1 MTDRR
6 SFLRMTIMG
15 AAGLV
20 VAGCD
25 RISQSSWGPKVLDK
39 AEGLTRRV
47 QALLSPSSAMAKEY
61 TQADISAVFHPN
73 GTIMPSAP
81 AYQAL
86 MADQFRDYRLQVDG
100 LVSRP
105 AMLSID
111 ELKKLD
117 MRTQITRHDCVE
129 GWSAIGKWQGTLL
142 SAVLDHV
149 GVDPRARFVVFHCL
163 DDMDTDTPYYES
175 VDIEEARHPQTLLA
189 YALNDQPLP
198 VPNGAPLRLRVG
210 RQLGYKQAKYIG
222 RIELVQSFAA
232 IGDGKGGYWEDQGY
246 EWYAG
251 I

>member
-6 SFLRMTIMG
+6 SFLRMVIMG
-15 AAGLV
+15 TASLI

-25 RISQSSWGPKVLDK
+25 RISQSSWGPKVLGK
-39 AEGLTRRV
+39 AEGLNRRV
-47 QALLSPSSAMAKEY
+47 QALLAPSSAMAKEY
-61 TQADISAVFHPN
+61 TEADISPVFRPN
-73 GTIMPSAP
+73 GTTLPNTP

-86 MADQFRDYRLQVDG
+86 LANQFRDYRLQVDG

-111 ELKKLD
+111 DLKKLD
-117 MRTQITRHDCVE
+117 TRTQITRHDCVE
-129 GWSAIGKWQGTLL
+129 GWSVIGKWQGTLL

-149 GVDPRARFVVFHCL
+149 GVDPQARFVVFHCF
-163 DDMDTDTPYYES
+163 DEMDVDTPYYES
-175 VDIEEARHPQTLLA
+175 VDIDEARHPQTLLA
-189 YALNDQPLP
+189 FALNDKPLP

-210 RQLGYKQAKYIG
+210 RQLGYKQAKYLR
-222 RIELVQSFAA
+222 RIEVVKSFDA

-251 I
+251 T

>member
-6 SFLRMTIMG
+6 SFLRMVIMG
-15 AAGLV
+15 TASLI

-25 RISQSSWGPKVLDK
+25 RISQSSWGPKVLNK
-39 AEGLTRRV
+39 AEGLNRRV
-47 QALLSPSSAMAKEY
+47 QALLAPSSAMAKEY
-61 TQADISAVFHPN
+61 TEADISPVFRPN
-73 GTIMPSAP
+73 GTTMPNTP

-86 MADQFRDYRLQVDG
+86 LANQFRDYKLQVDG
-100 LVSRP
+100 MVSRP

-111 ELKKLD
+111 DLKKID
-117 MRTQITRHDCVE
+117 TRTQITRHDCVE
-129 GWSAIGKWQGTLL
+129 GWSVIGKWQGTLL

-149 GVDPRARFVVFHCL
+149 GVDPQARFVVFHCF
-163 DDMDTDTPYYES
+163 DEMDVDTPYYES
-175 VDIEEARHPQTLLA
+175 VDIDEARHPQTLLA
-189 YALNDQPLP
+189 FALNDKPLP

-210 RQLGYKQAKYIG
+210 RQLGYKQAKYLS
-222 RIELVQSFAA
+222 RIEVVKSFDT

>member
-6 SFLRMTIMG
+6 SFLRMAIMG
-15 AAGLV
+15 TAGLL

-25 RISQSSWGPKVLDK
+25 RISQSSWGPKVLGK
-39 AEGLTRRV
+39 AEGLNRRV
-47 QALLSPSSAMAKEY
+47 QALLAPSSAMAQEFSE
-61 TQADISAVFHPN
+61 ADISPVFRPN
-73 GTIMPSAP
+73 GTVMPNTP

-86 MADQFRDYRLQVDG
+86 LANQFRDYKLQVDG

-105 AMLSID
+105 TVLSID
-111 ELKKLD
+111 DLKKLD
-117 MRTQITRHDCVE
+117 SRTQITRHDCVE
-129 GWSAIGKWQGTLL
+129 GWSVIGKWQGALL

-149 GVDPRARFVVFHCL
+149 GVDPQARFVVFHCL
-163 DDMDTDTPYYES
+163 DDMEADTPYYES
-175 VDIEEARHPQTLLA
+175 LDLGEARHPQTLLA
-189 YALNDQPLP
+189 WDLNDQPLP

-222 RIELVQSFAA
+222 RIELVRSFAD

>member
-6 SFLRMTIMG
+6 SFLRMVIMG
-15 AAGLV
+15 TASLI

-25 RISQSSWGPKVLDK
+25 RISQSSWGPKVLGK
-39 AEGLTRRV
+39 AEGLNRRV
-47 QALLSPSSAMAKEY
+47 QALLAPSSAMAKEY
-61 TQADISAVFHPN
+61 TEADISPVFRPN
-73 GTIMPSAP
+73 GTTLPNTP

-86 MADQFRDYRLQVDG
+86 LANQFRDYRLQVDG

-111 ELKKLD
+111 DLKKLD
-117 MRTQITRHDCVE
+117 TRTQITRHDCVE
-129 GWSAIGKWQGTLL
+129 GWSVIGKWQGTLL

-149 GVDPRARFVVFHCL
+149 GVDPQARFVVFHCF
-163 DDMDTDTPYYES
+163 DEMDVDTPYYES
-175 VDIEEARHPQTLLA
+175 VDIDEARHPQTLLA
-189 YALNDQPLP
+189 FALNDKPLP

-210 RQLGYKQAKYIG
+210 RQLGYKQAKYLR
-222 RIELVQSFAA
+222 RIEVVKSFDA

>member
-6 SFLRMTIMG
+6 SFLRMAIMG
-15 AAGLV
+15 TAGLL

-25 RISQSSWGPKVLDK
+25 RISQSSWGPKVLGK
-39 AEGLTRRV
+39 AEGLNRRV
-47 QALLSPSSAMAKEY
+47 QALLAPSSAMAQEFSE
-61 TQADISAVFHPN
+61 ADISPVFRPN
-73 GTIMPSAP
+73 GTVMPTTP

-86 MADQFRDYRLQVDG
+86 LANQFRDYKLQVDG

-111 ELKKLD
+111 DLKKHD
-117 MRTQITRHDCVE
+117 SRIQITRHDCVE
-129 GWSAIGKWQGTLL
+129 GWSVIGKWQGALL

-149 GVDPRARFVVFHCL
+149 GVDPQARFVVFHCL
-163 DDMDTDTPYYES
+163 DDMDADTPYYES
-175 VDIEEARHPQTLLA
+175 LDLGEARHPQTLLA
-189 YALNDQPLP
+189 WNLNDQPLP

-222 RIELVQSFAA
+222 RIELVRSFAD
-232 IGDGKGGYWEDQGY
+232 IGDGNGGYWEDQGY

>member
-6 SFLRMTIMG
+6 SFLRMAIMG
-15 AAGLV
+15 TAGLL

-25 RISQSSWGPKVLDK
+25 RISQSSWGPKVLGK
-39 AEGLTRRV
+39 AEGLNRRV
-47 QALLSPSSAMAKEY
+47 QALLAPSSAMAQEFNA
-61 TQADISAVFHPN
+61 ADISPVFRPN
-73 GTIMPSAP
+73 GTVMPTTP

-86 MADQFRDYRLQVDG
+86 LANQFRDYQLQVDG

-111 ELKKLD
+111 DLKKLD
-117 MRTQITRHDCVE
+117 SRTQITRHDCVE
-129 GWSAIGKWQGTLL
+129 GWSVIGKWQGARL

-149 GVDPRARFVVFHCL
+149 GVDPQARFVVFHCL
-163 DDMDTDTPYYES
+163 DDMEADTPYYES
-175 VDIEEARHPQTLLA
+175 LDLGEARHPQTLLA
-189 YALNDQPLP
+189 WDLNDQPLP

-222 RIELVQSFAA
+222 RIELVRSFAD
-232 IGDGKGGYWEDQGY
+232 IGGGQGGYWEDQGY

>member
-6 SFLRMTIMG
+6 SFLRLVIMG
-15 AAGLV
+15 TASLI

-25 RISQSSWGPKVLDK
+25 RISQSSWGPKVLGK
-39 AEGLTRRV
+39 AEGLNRRV
-47 QALLSPSSAMAKEY
+47 QALLAPSSAMAKEY
-61 TQADISAVFHPN
+61 TEADISPVFRPN
-73 GTIMPSAP
+73 GTTLPNTP

-86 MADQFRDYRLQVDG
+86 LANQFRDYRLQVDG

-111 ELKKLD
+111 DLKKLD
-117 MRTQITRHDCVE
+117 TRTQITRHDCVE
-129 GWSAIGKWQGTLL
+129 GWSVIGKWQGTLL

-149 GVDPRARFVVFHCL
+149 GVDPQARFVVFHCF
-163 DDMDTDTPYYES
+163 DEMDVDTPYYES
-175 VDIEEARHPQTLLA
+175 VDIDEARHPQTLLA
-189 YALNDQPLP
+189 FALNDKPLP

-210 RQLGYKQAKYIG
+210 RQLGYKQAKYLR
-222 RIELVQSFAA
+222 RIEVVKSFDA

-251 I
+251 T